1 VSFSKIW
8 VLLNSTS
15 ISISEFELLLVAV
28 DASVNKVIEKVVDG
42 LGVEIDVR
50 RVDGLCAVE
59 VDVRKVD
66 GSVEV
71 VIKKVVDGL

>member
-15 ISISEFELLLVAV
+15 ISISEFELAV
-28 DASVNKVIEKVVDG
+28 DASVNKVIKKVVDG